1 MEYMNIDIETYS
13 SNDISK
19 CGAYKYTEAD
29 DFEILIIA
37 YSIDGGSVSAIDM
50 LELEEEQYNADFETF
65 KIALF
70 DPNVKKYAFNANF
83 ERTCLAKHFNEP
95 MPPEEWI
102 CTMVNATRIGL
113 PASLDKVGA
122 VLHLQEQKDKAG
134 KNLIRYFSIPC
145 KPTKVN
151 GGRTRNLPEHD
162 PDKWQQFIDY
172 CIRDVEVEMN
182 IAKKISDFEVTDT
195 EQKYWSLDQ
204 HINDRGIKLS
214 KPLMEAC
221 E

>member
-1 MEYMNIDIETYS
+1 
-13 SNDISK
+13 
-19 CGAYKYTEAD
+19 
-29 DFEILIIA
+29 
-37 YSIDGGSVSAIDM
+37 
-50 LELEEEQYNADFETF
+50 
-65 KIALF
+65 
-70 DPNVKKYAFNANF
+70 
-83 ERTCLAKHFNEP
+83 

-113 PASLDKVGA
+113 PASLDKVGS
-122 VLHLQEQKDKAG
+122 VLHLQEQKDKTG

-162 PDKWQQFIDY
+162 PEKWQQFIDY

-182 IAKKISDFEVTDT
+182 IAKKISDFEVTET

-204 HINDRGIKLS
+204 RINDRGIKLS
-214 KPLMEAC
+214 RPLMEGANALDKLSKD
-221 E
+221 ELLKQATQITGLDNPNSPSQLLEWLNNEQGLDIPNLQKKTVQEYLKSNRQG